1 MRRSGAD
8 VGAGPFDDKTAEL
21 LLPAIGA
28 NGAHASFDARP
39 SHRQRSGVK
48 FRRRQAQP
56 LGRARSF
63 GGFARRANFNDHET
77 AKGCCEPSRRLDV
90 VELRWI
96 TCRRAWGLTSPVR
109 GVGETGEGPLVVP
122 THPD

>member
-28 NGAHASFDARP
+28 NGAHASFAARP
-39 SHRQRSGVK
+39 FYRQRSGVK
-48 FRRRQAQP
+48 FRRGQP
-56 LGRARSF
+56 LGRARSS

-77 AKGCCEPSRRLDV
+77 ARSCCEPSQRLTPSSSGG
-90 VELRWI
+90 LR
-96 TCRRAWGLTSPVR
+96 AA
-109 GVGETGEGPLVVP
+109 GPR
-122 THPD
+122 DY